1 MAWFILFFTFNYQST
16 HLISQ
21 TFQKELYNIIKSK
34 QGKTMGKDTNKGTNK
49 DEVMKVQIFD
59 NVYDYNA
66 LSDDTKKLFIL
77 QDDIRRDLA
86 FHHAR
91 ADSALLMIRQ
101 NLEKSV
107 TNETPI
113 GPVDKKGDK

>member
-1 MAWFILFFTFNYQST
+1 MAT
-16 HLISQ
+16 
-21 TFQKELYNIIKSK
+21 
-34 QGKTMGKDTNKGTNK
+34 GTAGTK

-59 NVYDYNA
+59 NIYDYNQ

-86 FHHAR
+86 FQHAR
-91 ADSALLMIRQ
+91 ADASLMHIRT

-113 GPVDKKGDK
+113 GAVDDKGAK